1 MSARSI
7 VRVEDAQWNSKHEDL
22 LRQLSEDVLER
33 REGGET
39 STPLELDELLG
50 TSRVRSGQDW
60 VYLLYG
66 PECYMDSE
74 NKLANVRG
82 LVFQQ
87 ICRINREGKLVV
99 HF

>member
-1 MSARSI
+1 MLNGIPNTKICCGNCPKTFLNA
-7 VRVEDAQWNSKHEDL
+7 VK
-22 LRQLSEDVLER
+22 
-33 REGGET
+33 GET
-39 STPLELDELLG
+39 STPLELDDLLG
-50 TSRVRSGQDW
+50 TSRVISGQDW